1 MPVRHHYHHHFH
13 RHCLIFQLLQLWHYT
28 VSDALMSSQSSV
40 SHNLMNSIHEQSD
53 GMRNYALPL
62 QPLFEKLR
70 SERSYK
76 DLLQE
81 SEIKYESELSE
92 VFGG

>member
-1 MPVRHHYHHHFH
+1 
-13 RHCLIFQLLQLWHYT
+13 
-28 VSDALMSSQSSV
+28 
-40 SHNLMNSIHEQSD
+40 
-53 GMRNYALPL
+53 MRNYALPL